1 MFNLE
6 GKVALVTGATGG
18 IGEAIA
24 RRLHLQGATVV
35 ISGRRQDALAELAE
49 DLKERVYC
57 YIADISNPEQM
68 AGMIDGAEALAGG
81 IDILVC
87 NAGITKD
94 NLILRMKDDEW
105 KQVLETNLSST
116 FYLNKQ
122 AVKKMIR
129 RKWGRIINIT
139 SVVGIT
145 GNPGQANYA
154 AAKAGMIAMSKSI
167 ASEVASRHITV
178 NCVAPG
184 FIKTAMTDVLSEDQ
198 KAQILKNIPYGEL
211 GTPDDIA
218 ASVLYLASHEARY
231 VTGQTLHVN
240 GGMVMV

>member
-1 MFNLE
+1 MFDLQ

-24 RRLHLQGATVV
+24 KALHRQGATVV
-35 ISGRRQDALAELAE
+35 ISGRREEVLAGLAQH
-49 DLKERVYC
+49 LKERVHYHV
-57 YIADISNPEQM
+57 ADLSNPEQV
-68 AGMIDGAEALAGG
+68 ASMIDAVEALAGG
-81 IDILVC
+81 LDILVC

-94 NLILRMKDDEW
+94 NLILRMKDEEW
-105 KQVLETNLSST
+105 QQVLETNLSST

-139 SVVGIT
+139 SVVGVT

-154 AAKAGMIAMSKSI
+154 AAKAGIIAMSKSI
-167 ASEVASRHITV
+167 AAEVASRQITV

-184 FIKTAMTDVLSEDQ
+184 FIKTAMTDILTDDQ
-198 KAQILKNIPYGEL
+198 KAQILKNIPYGTL

-218 ASVLYLASHEARY
+218 ASVVYLASQEACY